1 MESETRNPFLS
12 EVLSAESSFFKNVP
26 EIGQFSPPPASFSTS
41 TCGTSVSTNTTY
53 IRNPTYPSRYKPSS
67 ASTCSFTIN
76 KVSDDI
82 CQLRWTPP
90 VPSALTALLWRA
102 RLGRIHQQ
110 SVGPTL
116 DITVGIS
123 LTWKWSKADKM
134 QRKPVRK

>member
-82 CQLRWTPP
+82 CQLRLDFQTFSGFVIDATSAVCTDSFAVAGQTGKNPP
-90 VPSALTALLWRA
+90 TICGTNTGYHS
-102 RLGRIHQQ
+102 G
-110 SVGPTL
+110 
-116 DITVGIS
+116 
-123 LTWKWSKADKM
+123 
-134 QRKPVRK
+134 